1 VNYRL
6 ATQHDV
12 PLVMRHLLDMLDKSP
27 SAQMQYASPMAAE
40 LGVRDFIHRESA
52 VVWGDFFIML
62 DEFTP
67 WFSNERFLCE
77 VIILRISRETDAKV
91 GDAIEVLEYIAQER
105 GCKAAIG
112 GDTQIGYMTPH
123 YRKRGWEALGTQLIK
138 RISNG
143 VHP

>member
-1 VNYRL
+1 MNYRL

-12 PLVMRHLLDMLDKSP
+12 PLVMTAILDMLAKSP

-52 VVWGDFFIML
+52 IMYGDFFVML
-62 DEFTP
+62 DEFSP

-77 VIILRISRETDAKV
+77 VIILRVSRETDAKV
-91 GDAIEVLEYIAQER
+91 SEVIEVLEKIAQER

-123 YRKRGWEALGTQLIK
+123 YRKRGWEVLGTQLIK
-138 RISNG
+138 RISHG
-143 VHP
+143 VSP